1 MATPLKPW
9 ERGRRSLPLNGTPEK
24 PSEEP
29 QGSRGAP
36 AIPPRPPATATSAG
50 PGAYT
55 PYASYP
61 VSRYS
66 SYGYQPYGGGYS
78 QYGGGY
84 GVSGYGTSYGGAGY
98 GTSYGAS
105 QQPPPAFVRQA
116 EERSRTAFQS
126 VESVVGAVAS
136 VSMMLESTYFAV
148 HSCFRALLGVAHH
161 FDTLRNQVWSVL
173 NSIALLRRLRLFLL
187 WLLARLRL
195 RRASAAGDTWAELV
209 SAQLQQHPA
218 QGSPVLWP
226 VLTFFGVVFGVPWLL
241 WKLMSQVAQPEDL
254 PEQQRAWNQQ
264 GEGLLL
270 ARGLHSYQASRSDE
284 LSFVAGD
291 ELTVAPQQLQPQL
304 PGWILAGMNRQSG
317 LVPANYVEI
326 LPGRTGSAAQ
336 GERKEG
342 PVHVHHTIDE
352 ENSLTD

>member
-9 ERGRRSLPLNGTPEK
+9 ERARRSLPVSGTSE
-24 PSEEP
+24 SLEEP
-29 QGSRGAP
+29 QGPRGAP
-36 AIPPRPPATATSAG
+36 TIPPRPSIASTSAG
-50 PGAYT
+50 ASSYGAYT
-55 PYASYP
+55 PYVSYP
-61 VSRYS
+61 TSRYS
-66 SYGYQPYGGGYS
+66 SYSYQPYGGGYS
-78 QYGGGY
+78 QYG
-84 GVSGYGTSYGGAGY
+84 SYGGAGY
-98 GTSYGAS
+98 GAGYGSAGYGV

-161 FDTLRNQVWSVL
+161 FDTLKNHVVSAL
-173 NSIALLRRLRLFLL
+173 TSIALLRKLRLFLL
-187 WLLARLRL
+187 WLLAKLRL
-195 RRASAAGDTWAELV
+195 RRASLAGETWQELV
-209 SAQLQQHPA
+209 QSQQQQLQPGQGPA
-218 QGSPVLWP
+218 VLWP
-226 VLTFFGVVFGVPWLL
+226 VVTFFSVVFGVPWLL
-241 WKLMSQVAQPEDL
+241 WKLMSQVAQPDDV

-264 GEGLLL
+264 GEGQLM
-270 ARGLHSYQASRSDE
+270 ARALYSYQATRSDE
-284 LSFVAGD
+284 LSFAAGD

-326 LPGRTGSAAQ
+326 VSGRTMN
-336 GERKEG
+336 GEVARKNPGEKKEG
-342 PVHVHHTIDE
+342 PPRRTMDD